1 MGRCQISSGN
11 GRYAN
16 LLSGSFE
23 FILIIPIIRVCEF
36 LFMGIDLIRALTIC
50 YPCSCVYIY

>member
-16 LLSGSFE
+16 LFTGSFE
-23 FILIIPIIRVCEF
+23 FYTNYSDNEG
-36 LFMGIDLIRALTIC
+36 M
-50 YPCSCVYIY
+50 